1 MRARIQRSGIVTG
14 FLLLGGIFALMLTR
28 QTDGQVGKGT
38 PPTPP
43 PTVSAFFSKD
53 NQLQVVV
60 KTETA
65 GKMQVVLIDK
75 DQTLG
80 KSEVDVKDGNSRI
93 EFELAKAKADTA
105 RIKVS
110 FKDSNFEVALS
121 KILLLKAHEMTLL
134 TGEEFYTGTQ
144 SPIACTVQSVRTL
157 TENVA
162 IPAADVTVRL
172 KDKDGKYHY
181 VAGGTTNND
190 GRADL
195 QMRMPNLEPG
205 QYTLEVASKSVM
217 GEEKLERA
225 VKLKSGAKIL
235 LTTDKPI
242 YQPGH
247 MMHIRTLVLRP
258 VDQKPVANKEMQF
271 EVEDPKGNKVFKKT
285 LTTSEFGIASVDFQL
300 ADEVNMGDYHLRA
313 AIGDTRA
320 DSTVTV
326 KRYVLPK
333 FKVDVKADKTFY
345 LPKEKVQVE
354 LQSDYTFG
362 KPVNKAKIEVTA
374 STFDIQFREFHKWT
388 GTTDDNG
395 HAKFDIQLPDY
406 FVGQPLA
413 KGNGLVKLEVS
424 VVDTADHRQVAT
436 RTYPVCEQAIQI
448 SLIPEGGKLVPGLE
462 NRIFAA
468 AVYPDG
474 SPVANCEV
482 NLWFGK
488 DALTPPPSP
497 QGRGDGGERKAKERG
512 APQKSAKTNSAGLA
526 EFRLVAKN
534 EEFSRTNDGVQ
545 DIEMLG
551 GKRQIWG
558 QHHVLDVRAEARD
571 PRGNQAH
578 TVTTLNSQP
587 MGENVL
593 LRLDK
598 AIYQTG
604 DSMKIDVHTSAGL
617 PTVYIDVIRGGQVM
631 LSKWYSVKDGQ
642 VSQNIDLPQN
652 VFGSLEIHAYQML
665 AHGEIIRDSR
675 VVYVQSRDELKIEV
689 VQDKGEYLP
698 GANGRLTF
706 KVTDAKGNPTAAA
719 LGIIIVDEA
728 VYALQEM
735 QPGLEKVYF
744 TLQEELL
751 KPKVDFKFSPGE
763 GIDNI
768 IMQRVIPA
776 PRQQVAE
783 VLLTAVKLPVPARW
797 EVNPGIHR
805 RQQVQG
811 QIQHIGAGLFNYASL
826 RAETIVTLDKTTN
839 QWTFRP
845 GLLDDTVKANFLP
858 PNVIDSPFGG
868 KFSIDDLVRLEKNFT
883 PNSLAEAVTSQRIQQ
898 LASSV
903 VYYSNLH
910 KDRFFKNDRWELPE
924 SILEEIVAK
933 QRYEARNLKDGW
945 GEKLQLVKRDK
956 KADQPQFG
964 PQFAE
969 YEIVSTGPDRKV
981 GTADD
986 VNFARIQK
994 QQNLHWMANVWFMD
1008 ENERLAQAIPMNGI
1022 GRGGR
1027 MREMENL
1034 RDEARAFGGP
1044 GGPGGF
1050 GGGKAGGMPLPP
1062 MAAAPD
1068 MRRDGMEMAKKD
1080 AKGEGKASDPSSSAG
1095 NSGGTAPIARVRDYF
1110 PETMLWHPALIT
1122 DDKGV
1127 ANLGVNFA
1135 DSITTWRLS
1144 ASANSTAGALGG
1156 ASFPLKVFQDFF
1168 VDIDLPLNLTQN
1180 DEVTFPVA
1188 VYNYLKGA
1196 QTVRIELQ
1204 QEPWFEL
1211 LDGDGLVRT
1220 LVVQP
1225 NEPTAVKFRIKANK
1239 IGMQPLLIKANG
1251 TKMSDAVRRSVEVAP
1266 NGQKFEKAI
1275 TDRLAGKVSQTLEI
1289 PENALPDASK
1299 IMVRI
1304 YPGVMSQVVE
1314 GLDGMLR
1321 IPNGCFEQTSSSAYP
1336 NILIIDY
1343 LRKNKISS
1351 PKLMMEAEKLLQLGY
1366 QRLLTF
1372 ERPGGGFDWWGRD
1385 PALVW
1390 LSAYGLQEFSDM
1402 SKVYPIDRGIIER
1415 TQKFLLDRMEPE
1427 GTWSNIGATHGE
1439 TIASMGNAKMLL
1451 TSYVTW
1457 SLLDSGL
1464 EKTRAKKSVDWIRD
1478 NVKTVE
1484 NNAYILALA
1493 ANALAA
1499 YDAKDDST
1507 LEVLQKLE
1515 KLHKDM
1521 PEWKAIAFPA
1531 NTTSMTYARGDFVTV
1546 ESTALTALAMV
1557 RTGQFT
1563 NQVNKSMTYLIK
1575 AKHANGTWGT
1585 TSATILSLKALL
1597 AGMAGSDVKGSTPFT
1612 ILVDGKEAFRGTVD
1626 EKNSDLMQSFDLKA
1640 FTKTGKN
1647 HVEIQVAGETSL
1659 MYQMAVRH
1667 YEPWKKEVVAAKPV
1681 IDVDVAYDRTKLST
1695 NDMLKAKAT
1704 LKYNGPTPTFN
1715 VIVDL
1720 GVPPGFDVD
1729 AGDFAEM
1736 VGKSIKKFSVT
1747 SRQVILYIG
1756 DVKPGD
1762 VLTFEYT
1769 LKPKYPVRARTPSSV
1784 AYEYYTPS
1792 NRAESRPVDLVVE
1805 EAKK

>member
-1 MRARIQRSGIVTG
+1 MRVTG
-14 FLLLGGIFALMLTR
+14 FLLLGGLFALMVSK
-28 QTDGQVGKGT
+28 QTDGQVQGGKGT
-38 PPTPP
+38 PAVVPP
-43 PTVSAFFSKD
+43 AVTASAFFSKD

-60 KTETA
+60 KTEEA
-65 GKMQVVLIDK
+65 GKLQVFLVEKEGTVGKNEIDSK
-75 DQTLG
+75 AG
-80 KSEVDVKDGNSRI
+80 AHKF
-93 EFELAKAKADTA
+93 EFELAKASQDTA
-105 RIKVS
+105 QIKITFNNKVI
-110 FKDSNFEVALS
+110 EIPLS
-121 KILLLKAHEMTLL
+121 KVLLLKAHELTLL

-144 SPIACTVQSVRTL
+144 TPLACTVQSVRTL
-157 TENVA
+157 TDNVA
-162 IPAADVTVRL
+162 IPGADINVRL
-172 KDKDGKYHY
+172 KDKTGKYHD
-181 VAGGTTNND
+181 VAKGRTNAD

-195 QMRMPNLEPG
+195 MMSMPNVEPG
-205 QYTLEVASKSVM
+205 EFTLEVATKSIM
-217 GEEKLERA
+217 GEEKLERV

-247 MMHIRTLVLRP
+247 MMHIRTLALRP

-300 ADEVNMGDYHLRA
+300 ADEVIMGDYHLRA

-333 FKVDVKADKTFY
+333 FKVVAKADKAFY
-345 LPKEKVQVE
+345 LPKEKIQVE
-354 LQSDYTFG
+354 LQSDYTFQ
-362 KPVNKAKIEVTA
+362 KSVNKAKVEVTA

-413 KGNGLVKLEVS
+413 KGNALVKLDIS
-424 VVDTADHRQVAT
+424 VVDSTEHRQVVT
-436 RTYPVCEQAIQI
+436 RTYPVCEQSIQI
-448 SLIPEGGKLVPGLE
+448 SLIPEGGKLAPGLE

-474 SPVANCEV
+474 SPVANCDV

-488 DALTPPPSP
+488 DIVAKK
-497 QGRGDGGERKAKERG
+497 DAKERG
-512 APQKSAKTNSAGLA
+512 KPQVTAKTNSAGLA
-526 EFRLVAKN
+526 EFRLVAKK
-534 EEFSRTNDGVQ
+534 EEFRQHDAGMHDV
-545 DIEMLG
+545 EMLG
-551 GKRQIWG
+551 GKRQIWAANF
-558 QHHVLDVRAEARD
+558 VLDVRAEASD
-571 PRGNQAH
+571 PKGNQAH
-578 TVTTLNSQP
+578 TVTALNSQP

-604 DSMKIDVHTSAGL
+604 DSMNIDVRTSAGM

-631 LSKWYSVKDGQ
+631 LSRWYSVKDGQ
-642 VSQNIDLPQN
+642 VSQKIDLPQN
-652 VFGSLEIHAYQML
+652 VFGSMEIHAYQML

-689 VQDKGEYLP
+689 VQDKGAYLP

-706 KVTDAKGNPTAAA
+706 KVTDAKGNPAAAA

-728 VYALQEM
+728 VYALQDM

-811 QIQHIGAGLFNYASL
+811 QVQIIGAGLYQYAVL
-826 RAETIVTLDKTTN
+826 RADNIVTMDKGAK
-839 QWTFRP
+839 QWAFRT
-845 GLLDDTVKANFLP
+845 GLLEDAVKANFL
-858 PNVIDSPFGG
+858 NEAQISSPFGG
-868 KFSIDDLVRLEKNFT
+868 KFSVDDLSRLEKHFT
-883 PNSLAEAVTSQRIQQ
+883 PDALAEAVTSQRIAQ
-898 LASSV
+898 LANSV
-903 VYYSNLH
+903 AYYANLH

-933 QRYEARNLKDGW
+933 QRYEARMLKDGW
-945 GEKLQLVKRDK
+945 GEKFRLVKRDK
-956 KADQPQFG
+956 KDEKSLFG
-964 PQFAE
+964 VHFAE
-969 YEIVSTGPDRKV
+969 YEIVSTGPDRKL

-994 QQNLHWMANVWFMD
+994 NQQFGWMAYVWFLEEKD
-1008 ENERLAQAIPMNGI
+1008 RLARAQGDPMQARL
-1022 GRGGR
+1022 GREGR
-1027 MREMENL
+1027 FMDDMLQN
-1034 RDEARAFGGP
+1034 RA
-1044 GGPGGF
+1044 GGF
-1050 GGGKAGGMPLPP
+1050 GGGRGGMPGMPVPTGGAMPP
-1062 MAAAPD
+1062 PAMMP
-1068 MRRDGMEMAKKD
+1068 EMAKRDGGRDMDKAAD
-1080 AKGEGKASDPSSSAG
+1080 AKGGKSEAST
-1095 NSGGTAPIARVRDYF
+1095 SGPGGSAPIARTREYF
-1110 PETMLWHPALIT
+1110 PETMLWQPALIT
-1122 DDKGV
+1122 DDKGI

-1144 ASANSTAGALGG
+1144 ASANSIGGALGG
-1156 ASFPLKVFQDFF
+1156 ANVPLKVFQDFF
-1168 VDIDLPLNLTQN
+1168 VDIDLPINLTQS
-1180 DEVTFPVA
+1180 DEIAFPVA
-1188 VYNYLKGA
+1188 VYNYLKVA

-1211 LDGDGLVRT
+1211 LGGDGLVRN
-1220 LVVQP
+1220 LEVKP
-1225 NEPTAVKFRIKANK
+1225 NEPTLVKFRIKANK
-1239 IGMQPLLIKANG
+1239 IGWQPLLVKAQG
-1251 TKMSDAVRRSVEVAP
+1251 SKMSDAVKRVVEVAP
-1266 NGQKFEKAI
+1266 NGQKFERAI
-1275 TDRLAGKVSQTLEI
+1275 TDRLAGKVVQTLEI
-1289 PENALPDASK
+1289 PDNAVPDASK

-1351 PKLMMEAEKLLQLGY
+1351 PKLMMESEKLLQLGY

-1415 TQKFLLDRMEPE
+1415 TQKFLIERREPE

-1439 TIASMGNAKMLL
+1439 TIANMGNAKMLL

-1464 EKTRAKKSVDWIRD
+1464 NKSDAKKSIDWIRD

-1515 KLHKDM
+1515 RLHKDM

-1597 AGMAGSDVKGSTPFT
+1597 AGMGGSDVKGTIPFT
-1612 ILVDGKEAFRGTVD
+1612 ILVDGKEAARGTVN
-1626 EKNSDLMQSFDLKA
+1626 EQNSDVMQTFDLKA

-1647 HVEIQVAGETSL
+1647 QVEIQVAGETSL

-1667 YEPWKKEVVAAKPV
+1667 YEPWKKEVVNAKPV

-1704 LKYNGPTPTFN
+1704 LKYNGPAPTFN

-1720 GVPPGFDVD
+1720 GIPPGFDVD

-1736 VGKSIKKFSVT
+1736 VGKTVKKFSVT

-1762 VLTFEYT
+1762 VMTFEYT
-1769 LKPKYPVRARTPSSV
+1769 LKPKFPLRARTPSSV